1 MARSPQQ
8 QMPQYERGQLIMS
21 DYIDSNKSGNE
32 SLQKFEQLLSEE
44 RASGKCKKEI
54 DFRAAYQAIERSLAN
69 NVPQRVIIE
78 NYKKAFGY
86 TLHPPA
92 FRKLLLEER
101 KRYAESGE
109 AIICNACGQKLVC
122 EVIVTNQVSEAEEE

>member
-1 MARSPQQ
+1 
-8 QMPQYERGQLIMS
+8 MS
-21 DYIDSNKSGNE
+21 DYIDTNVTGNA

-44 RASGKCKKEI
+44 HVSGKCKKEH
-54 DFRAAYQAIERSLAN
+54 DFRVAYPAIERSLAN

-78 NYKKAFGY
+78 TFNKAFGY

-109 AIICNACGQKLVC
+109 CIVCHACGQKLVR
-122 EVIVTNQVSEAEEE
+122 EEIATDQVSDSEEL